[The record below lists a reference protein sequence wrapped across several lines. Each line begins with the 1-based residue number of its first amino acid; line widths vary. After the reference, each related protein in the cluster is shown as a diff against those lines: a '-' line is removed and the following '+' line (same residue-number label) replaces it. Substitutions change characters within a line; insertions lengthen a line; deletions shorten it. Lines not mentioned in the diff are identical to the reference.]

1 MTTSEIASNLQAL
14 GLDEEQ
20 ARVYITLLRAG
31 PSKASD
37 ITPQFGWSRSKVYRI
52 LEDLNKK
59 GAISKTLES
68 PTVFHPASPEELFS
82 LRREE
87 LNLQKK
93 RFNVLEDSFF
103 DHLKAIETKTPETQ
117 PEHYSRVEGLQTILQ
132 VLQHLFTEA
141 EESIDVA
148 GNHEALTMAHPI
160 VEDTWRVMLGKAAEG
175 VRLRVLAE
183 FEEPPAVRVEDAS
196 WKDNARF
203 RRLEPGKR
211 FLFALVDGEDLL
223 HWIRAAPGP
232 RADDVAAVT
241 NGPAVRDAYEVLF
254 GRSWSEAEDIGE
266 TIQQALLPDDP
277 ASR

>member
-1 MTTSEIASNLQAL
+1 MTTSELASNLQAL

-20 ARVYITLLRAG
+20 AEVYITLLRAG

-37 ITPQFGWSRSKVYRI
+37 ITPHFGWSRSKVYRI

-87 LNLQKK
+87 LDLKEQ

-103 DHLKAIETKTPETQ
+103 DDLKTIETKTQETQ
-117 PEHYSRVEGLQTILQ
+117 YEHYSRVEGVQTILQ
-132 VLQHLFTEA
+132 VLQQLFTEA

-148 GNHEALTMAHPI
+148 GSHETLTMAHPI
-160 VEDTWRVMLGKAAEG
+160 VEDTWRVMLGKAAED

-183 FEEPPAVRVEDAS
+183 FEELPTFRIQDAS
-196 WKDNARF
+196 WRDNARF
-203 RRLEPGKR
+203 RRLDSDKR

-232 RADDVAAVT
+232 RAEDVAVMT

-254 GRSWSEAEDIGE
+254 GRLWSEAEDIGPM
-266 TIQQALLPDDP
+266 IQQALLPNDP
-277 ASR
+277 ASA